1 MMSNSSFPP
10 GGVREKQYFKC
21 GVPRS
26 QLLLEYPGAARVLLL
41 SLADL
46 PTMQGIHSSG
56 AKDSQVELSAAKCRL
71 YFSIDTFS
79 TFSLH

>member
-1 MMSNSSFPP
+1 MTLD
-10 GGVREKQYFKC
+10 REAHYVQVYL
-21 GVPRS
+21 P